1 MYATASSSLISIT
14 TTPNTSSNLHSV
26 KTLKTL
32 ISIPKSPF
40 KTPNFSLNFK
50 PNHCSTLFRSTSPS
64 YQTTQIQQTPEA
76 ELSEIE
82 EELENNDIFEE
93 EDEEESEP
101 ESPEAGKLYVGNLS
115 YAITSVEL
123 AQIFREAGDVDAVEI
138 VYDRVTN
145 RSNGFAFITM
155 ASVQEA
161 KEAITNFCGVV

>member
-1 MYATASSSLISIT
+1 MSATASSSLISIT
-14 TTPNTSSNLHSV
+14 TTLNTSSNLHSL

-32 ISIPKSPF
+32 FSIPKSPF

-50 PNHCSTLFRSTSPS
+50 PNHLTLSTLFRSASPS

-82 EELENNDIFEE
+82 EELENDDVFEE

-101 ESPEAGKLYVGNLS
+101 KSLPANF
-115 YAITSVEL
+115 TSETCRTRL
-123 AQIFREAGDVDAVEI
+123 RQQNWHK
-138 VYDRVTN
+138 YLWNWVTN
-145 RSNGFAFITM
+145 GSKGFAFVTM

-161 KEAITNFCGVV
+161 KEAITNLCGVV